1 MSSSLFVLFRIG
13 GVGYNG
19 DTRAVL
25 CMDLEQATRESGLS
39 EASSQARVDADI
51 RPTQQADKAGAA
63 YASEVTADHRKNHGL
78 YLTPVAVAD
87 FMAAQVSVKGDSIR
101 ILDPAAGAGILLCA
115 LVEAL
120 AVRHKPPR
128 RIELVAYEIDPQ
140 LAVVLAG
147 VLKHLEVWGAE
158 RRIEVCV
165 RVACRDFVLEHADAL
180 RNVGGFLPLLSDSN
194 AFDVVIAN
202 PPYFKLNKADPRAQA
217 AAGVV
222 HGQPNIYGLFM
233 AVGAALLRQGGEL
246 VFITPRSFASGPY
259 FRLFRE
265 RFFDAIR
272 PELVHVFGSR
282 RDPFNRDAVLQ
293 ENVILKGIHQE
304 GWLRRKSAEQM
315 TISSSVGVFD
325 LDTPEQRSVRVDSVL
340 DMASREKVL
349 RLPVNDAED
358 DLTRLVESWP
368 GSLRAYGLQIST
380 GPVVPFR
387 ARQFIDK
394 AGEVPG
400 SHVPLLWM
408 NHVQPMQVTW
418 PIGRHKPEYIKH
430 VGESLVLLVPNRN
443 YVLLRRFSAKE
454 EERRLVAGPYLARTG
469 NTSMLGLENHLNYVY
484 RPGGTLTEDETF
496 GIAALLSSSLLDTYF
511 RISNGNTQVSA
522 TELRTMPLPPLAV
535 IHAIGQQAR
544 KLGGDLAAINAVV
557 MKLAGFEHKKA
568 SKLAYG

>member
-1 MSSSLFVLFRIG
+1 M
-13 GVGYNG
+13 N
-19 DTRAVL
+19 
-25 CMDLEQATRESGLS
+25 LEQSTRESSAS
-39 EASSQARVDADI
+39 EAHSQELLGANI
-51 RPTQQADKAGAA
+51 RPTQQADRAGAA
-63 YASEVTADHRKNHGL
+63 YASEVTTDHRKNHGL

-87 FMAAQVSVKGDSIR
+87 FMAAQVNVKGDSIR
-101 ILDPAAGAGILLCA
+101 VLDPAAGAGILLCA
-115 LVEAL
+115 LVEAF
-120 AVRHKPPR
+120 AARPKPPH

-140 LAVVLAG
+140 LAVILGKVLE
-147 VLKHLEVWGAE
+147 HLEAWGAQ
-158 RRIEVCV
+158 RRIEICV
-165 RVACRDFVLEHADAL
+165 QVVCRDFVLEHADAL
-180 RNVGGFLPLLSDSN
+180 RNAAGLLPLLVDSN
-194 AFDVVIAN
+194 TFDVVIAN

-246 VFITPRSFASGPY
+246 VFITPRSYASGPY
-259 FRLFRE
+259 FRLLRE

-293 ENVILKGIHQE
+293 ENVILKGVHQE
-304 GWLRRKSAEQM
+304 GWLRRESAEQM

-340 DMASREKVL
+340 DMGSREKIL

-358 DLTRLVESWP
+358 DITRLVESWP

-387 ARQFIDK
+387 VREFIDK
-394 AGEVPG
+394 AGKVPG

-408 NHVQPMQVTW
+408 NNIQPMQVTW

-430 VGESLVLLVPNRN
+430 VSATLVLLVPNRN

-454 EERRLVAGPYLARTG
+454 EARRLVAGPYLARTSD
-469 NTSMLGLENHLNYVY
+469 TSMVGFENHLNYIY
-484 RPGGTLTEDETF
+484 RPGGTLTEDEAF
-496 GIAALLSSSLLDTYF
+496 GIAALLSSPLLDTYF

-557 MKLAGFEHKKA
+557 MKFAGFEHKKVGR
-568 SKLAYG
+568 LAYG